1 MFCTAREESLYKHTE
16 KLLTVADVAAYLNVV
31 RITVYRMIDR
41 GDLQAV
47 KVGSVWRIRRTDL
60 QDYLSRSTVNGRRSA
75 GRD

>member
-1 MFCTAREESLYKHTE
+1 MYKHTE

-47 KVGSVWRIRRTDL
+47 KVGSVWRIRWTDL